1 MLQLVIPLACLLL
14 LLLLLLLRKLGLSVD
29 FR

>member
-1 MLQLVIPLACLLL
+1 MLQLVIPLACLLAC
-14 LLLLLLLRKLGLSVD
+14 LLLLLLRKLGLSVA